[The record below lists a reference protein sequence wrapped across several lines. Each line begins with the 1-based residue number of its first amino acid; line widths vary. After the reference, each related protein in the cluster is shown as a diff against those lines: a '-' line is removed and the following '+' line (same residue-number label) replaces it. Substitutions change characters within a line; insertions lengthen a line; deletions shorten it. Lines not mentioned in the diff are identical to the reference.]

1 MSVYDTMVAGLSGA
15 GLVLLGFV
23 TSHGASEYHLN
34 AFQMEAALATNAA
47 AALEQAGHDWAKVR
61 FVGQKATL
69 SGSAPGQSEIDLAE
83 ATILQ
88 SSGKGGLLYGGVLD
102 VEVNA
107 DIAPPEPD
115 DALVY
120 RPDPSSP
127 DTIDTISE
135 ETDIVVAGENLEG
148 SE

>member
-34 AFQMEAALATNAA
+34 AFQMEAALTTNAA

-61 FVGQKATL
+61 FAGQTATL
-69 SGSAPGQSEIDLAE
+69 TGAAPSQSEIDLAE

-102 VEVNA
+102 VEVSA
-107 DIAPPEPD
+107 AIAPPEPD
-115 DALVY
+115 AAAY
-120 RPDPSSP
+120 RPALPSP
-127 DTIDTISE
+127 DTTETISE
-135 ETDIVVAGENLEG
+135 ETDVVIEGENLEG

>member
-23 TSHGASEYHLN
+23 TSHGTSEYHLN
-34 AFQMEAALATNAA
+34 AFQMEAALAANAA
-47 AALEQAGHDWAKVR
+47 TALEQAGHDWAKVR
-61 FVGQKATL
+61 FVGQTATL
-69 SGSAPGQSEIDLAE
+69 TGSAPGQSEIDQAE
-83 ATILQ
+83 AVILQ

-115 DALVY
+115 DVADY
-120 RPDPSSP
+120 RPDPPSP
-127 DTIDTISE
+127 DTTDSISE
-135 ETDIVVAGENLEG
+135 ETDIVIEGENLEG